1 MLYVGRK
8 ADTSGY
14 VRFEARAAT
23 SSGAVPPRCDTTAW
37 PSTSMPRLPA
47 RPDSCVYSPAL
58 NVARA
63 ATFPIWRYSM
73 TKVRAGMFMPRAMVS
88 VA

>member
-37 PSTSMPRLPA
+37 PSVSMPRLPA

-58 NVARA
+58 SGAREEP
-63 ATFPIWRYSM
+63 FHFWRDSM
-73 TKVRAGMFMPRAMVS
+73 TTVRAGMLIPRARVS